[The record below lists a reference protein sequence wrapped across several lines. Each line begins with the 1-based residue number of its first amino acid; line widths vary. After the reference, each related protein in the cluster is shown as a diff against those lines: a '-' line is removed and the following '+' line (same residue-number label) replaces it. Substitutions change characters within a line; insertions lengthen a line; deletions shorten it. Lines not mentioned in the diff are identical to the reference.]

1 MVLFALGRSRRILQV
16 VAGVLLTL
24 VPLLLGAV
32 VFLGIWLW
40 RRFGASQAVAS
51 WTQPQATR
59 QPAARE
65 ILQARYARGELTREE
80 YQRMVEDLA

>member
-1 MVLFALGRSRRILQV
+1 MGGFGGGLGLVGGLLST
-16 VAGVLLTL
+16 LLTIGLL
-24 VPLLLGAV
+24 VGLG
-32 VFLGIWLW
+32 FFGIWLW

-65 ILQARYARGELTREE
+65 ILQVRYARGELTREE
-80 YQRMVEDLA
+80 YQRMLEDLA